1 MSRIAVMIV
10 EDNADEGQALKE
22 LFEKDYAVAGLARTY
37 GEALELFYKSKPD
50 VVIINVFLDGK
61 PEGISF
67 AETIN
72 TVPISSRPFVFLTN
86 SKDRKIFERARLT
99 NPYSFLIKPCD
110 ELEIQYAIEMAVE
123 KFCKLTSMFAAVGR
137 NTVISRDYLFI
148 KKKDTLK
155 KVHVNDMLY
164 LEVEERYC
172 SVFTEKEKFLV
183 QMSLTKMLDLLDPN
197 KFCQTHR
204 NYIVNTERITEI
216 IPADNLV
223 VLTGNHKVTLSD
235 KYKSM
240 LNRFSI
246 LK

>member
-1 MSRIAVMIV
+1 MIV

-37 GEALELFYKSKPD
+37 EEALELFYKSKPD
-50 VVIINVFLDGK
+50 VVIIDVFLDGK

-99 NPYSFLIKPCD
+99 NPYSFLIKPCN

-137 NTVISRDYLFI
+137 NTVVSRDYLFI

-183 QMSLTKMLDLLDPN
+183 QMSLTKMLELLDPN
-197 KFCQTHR
+197 RFCQTHR

-223 VLTGNHKVTLSD
+223 VLTGNHRVTLSD

>member
-1 MSRIAVMIV
+1 MIV
-10 EDNADEGQALKE
+10 EDNADEGLALKE

-37 GEALELFYKSKPD
+37 EEALALFYKSKPD

-72 TVPISSRPFVFLTN
+72 TVPLSSRPFVFLTH

-99 NPYSFLIKPCD
+99 NPYSFLIKPCN

-123 KFCKLTSMFAAVGR
+123 KFCKLTSVLAAVGR
-137 NTVISRDYLFI
+137 NTAISRDYLFI

-155 KVHVNDMLY
+155 KVHVDDMLY

-183 QMSLTKMLDLLDPN
+183 QMSLTKMLELLDPN
-197 KFCQTHR
+197 RFCQTHR

-216 IPADNLV
+216 IPADNLI

>member
-1 MSRIAVMIV
+1 MIV

-37 GEALELFYKSKPD
+37 EEALALFYKSKPD

-72 TVPISSRPFVFLTN
+72 TVPISSKPFVFLTH

-99 NPYSFLIKPCD
+99 NPYSFLIKPCN

-123 KFCKLTSMFAAVGR
+123 KFCKLTSLFAAGGR
-137 NTVISRDYLFI
+137 NTAISRDYLFI

-155 KVHVNDMLY
+155 KVHVSDMLY

-183 QMSLTKMLDLLDPN
+183 QMSLTKMLELLDPN
-197 KFCQTHR
+197 RFCQTHR

-216 IPADNLV
+216 IPADNLI

>member
-1 MSRIAVMIV
+1 MIV

-22 LFEKDYAVAGLARTY
+22 LFEKDYTVAGLARTY
-37 GEALELFYKSKPD
+37 EEALDLFYKSRPD

-123 KFCKLTSMFAAVGR
+123 KFCKLTNLFSAADR
-137 NTVISRDYLFI
+137 NPAVSRDYLFI

-183 QMSLTKMLDLLDPN
+183 QMSLTKMLELLDPN
-197 KFCQTHR
+197 RFCQTHR

-240 LNRFSI
+240 LSRFSI